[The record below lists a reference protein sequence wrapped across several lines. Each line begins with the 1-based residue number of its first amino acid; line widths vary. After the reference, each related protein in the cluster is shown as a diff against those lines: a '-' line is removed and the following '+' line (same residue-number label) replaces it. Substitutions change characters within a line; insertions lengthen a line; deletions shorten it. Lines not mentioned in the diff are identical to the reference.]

1 MLGVV
6 EVIESQFGI
15 TYPPPT
21 LPAVPWLRHNPTL
34 MNFAVVILKIVEE
47 HTKDGPRNCIH
58 LRLWLGLMGN
68 FNYDAIILSDLL
80 EDHTILKELYIRGI
94 IDYSPPRLCIAQPFR
109 EVQYMLILRGR
120 RWPEPHPH
128 MQPMRVL
135 IINAGGVQHPDFPV
149 AFAQLNDQHNP
160 HLVVVTETRVGGAEG
175 GHKRLSMNFQES
187 LFLDPAGFLGGMWL
201 FWNSNLL
208 TSQLMYQN
216 DKSLSVELTLRD

>member
-1 MLGVV
+1 MPVPVIEFTPKNLLSKEMLGVV

-47 HTKDGPRNCIH
+47 HTKDGPR
-58 LRLWLGLMGN
+58 
-68 FNYDAIILSDLL
+68 
-80 EDHTILKELYIRGI
+80 
-94 IDYSPPRLCIAQPFR
+94 
-109 EVQYMLILRGR
+109 
-120 RWPEPHPH
+120 
-128 MQPMRVL
+128 
-135 IINAGGVQHPDFPV
+135 GVQHPDFPV